1 VAASTDPRDI
11 RFMSAALALARRGL
25 GVVWPN
31 PAVGCVIVDGGG
43 DIVGRGWTQPGGRP
57 HAETEALKRAGDRA
71 RGATAYVSLEPC
83 SHTGQTGPCAE
94 ALIQAGVARVVVACE
109 DPDARVAG
117 RGIETLQRAGIDV
130 RVGVLRHDAERLN
143 AGFVSRV
150 VKGRPLVL
158 LKVASTLDGRIA
170 THSGESKWITGE
182 LARSWGHAL
191 RATHDALITGGAT
204 VRTDDPDLTCRL
216 PGMANRSPVRVVM
229 DSRLSLPLTSRIV
242 ATARRQPTWLVTCE
256 GASPERR
263 NAFTDC
269 GLEVIEVAADDGG
282 RPDVAATLKEL
293 GARGITRVMAEG
305 GANLNAT
312 FFRSGLVDRV
322 AWFRAPDVIGGDGLP
337 AVQSFGVDRLRD
349 MASFT
354 RIRTIFAGR
363 DALEFF
369 ERAGHGDE
377 SGTEG

>member
-191 RATHDALITGGAT
+191 RASHDALITGGAT

-242 ATARRQPTWLVTCE
+242 ATAHEWPTWLVTCE
-256 GASPERR
+256 GVAPDRR
-263 NAFTDC
+263 HAFTDC

-354 RIRTIFAGR
+354 RIRTIVVGR
-363 DALEFF
+363 DALEIF